1 MYSKGQVVFSK
12 KGRDKSLPFIVVG
25 TDGDYLYLADGKTR
39 LLKKPKKKKIIH
51 VQICNDIIEEIK
63 TKLENDIY
71 LNDAELRKALKP
83 YKH

>member
-1 MYSKGQVVFSK
+1 MYSKGQVVFTK